1 MPADEQEAPAGRLEL
16 PVGQPAEAV
25 SVPVAARRLGRSP
38 DAIRS
43 AIRRGKLSGRVGNN
57 GKWLVFLPAGA
68 AGASDVDQ
76 PETGALRRSTDS
88 QQLEID
94 RLRAELEQE
103 RRLSAD
109 RMAAADDRLATIAEL
124 RERVGRLEGEA
135 AGHAALVDELRAS
148 LAWARLPWWRKL
160 FGP

>member
-1 MPADEQEAPAGRLEL
+1 
-16 PVGQPAEAV
+16 
-25 SVPVAARRLGRSP
+25 
-38 DAIRS
+38 
-43 AIRRGKLSGRVGNN
+43 LSGRVGND

-76 PETGALRRSTDS
+76 PATGALRQSTDS
-88 QQLEID
+88 QQLEVD
-94 RLRAELEQE
+94 RLWAELEQE

-109 RMAAADDRLATIAEL
+109 RMAAAGDRLATIAKL

-148 LAWARLPWWRKL
+148 LAWARQPWWRRWR
-160 FGP
+160 G